1 MAAITRESGPRMIN
15 TDLNVVEVSSEAA
28 LELEELKQHVRDDA
42 PAFEQFFKLIRK
54 PSPAFAGN
62 GVRMFSD
69 VQHYFKSSISTAKV
83 PHAGDD
89 LRTLVER
96 FLSDLELGVASR
108 NLEKIDEA
116 KRFCLAINESLLTR
130 RMDDIFSR
138 KENADS
144 RYINHES
151 NP

>member
-1 MAAITRESGPRMIN
+1 MANEE
-15 TDLNVVEVSSEAA
+15 LNVVEISSEAA
-28 LELEELKQHVRDDA
+28 LELEELKQQMRNDT
-42 PAFEQFFKLIRK
+42 PALAHFFLLIRQ

-69 VQHYFKSSISTAKV
+69 VQHYFKSSVTKIKAGA
-83 PHAGDD
+83 AGDN
-89 LRTLVER
+89 LKTMVER
-96 FLSDLELGVASR
+96 FLVDLEKGVEAR
-108 NLEKIDEA
+108 NPDKIDEA

-138 KENADS
+138 KESADS

-151 NP
+151 HP